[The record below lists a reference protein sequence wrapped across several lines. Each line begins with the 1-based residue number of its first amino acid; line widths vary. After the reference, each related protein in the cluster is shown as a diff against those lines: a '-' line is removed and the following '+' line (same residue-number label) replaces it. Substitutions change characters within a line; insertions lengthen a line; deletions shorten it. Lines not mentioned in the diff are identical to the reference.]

1 MAEMDPD
8 PRESNQCGSM
18 QIRIQIF
25 LTFFINLQI
34 CRMAKVQKL
43 IFMVTLLSGWTA
55 ALEREMWSTVAHHER
70 DIERVAARRV
80 LQEEGEE
87 AHTRHQRKVD
97 SSAAEK
103 VEGRFF
109 LQDKLCALG
118 LAEVKT
124 VAGYIN
130 QFTEVCQ

>member
-1 MAEMDPD
+1 
-8 PRESNQCGSM
+8 
-18 QIRIQIF
+18 
-25 LTFFINLQI
+25 
-34 CRMAKVQKL
+34 
-43 IFMVTLLSGWTA
+43 
-55 ALEREMWSTVAHHER
+55 MWSTVAHHER

-87 AHTRHQRKVD
+87 AHTRRQRKVE
-97 SSAAEK
+97 SSGAEK

-124 VAGYIN
+124 DAGYIN
-130 QFTEVCQ
+130 QFTDGPAKLFKSANRKSANSLAYPLLQIRIFFYYYPQFANPRISTKYCTTLSQDSS

>member
-1 MAEMDPD
+1 
-8 PRESNQCGSM
+8 
-18 QIRIQIF
+18 
-25 LTFFINLQI
+25 
-34 CRMAKVQKL
+34 MAKVQKL
-43 IFMVTLLSGWTA
+43 ICMVALMSGWTA
-55 ALEREMWSTVAHHER
+55 GLEREMWSTVAHHER

-87 AHTRHQRKVD
+87 AHTRHQRKVE

-118 LAEVKT
+118 LAEVNT
-124 VAGYIN
+124 IAGYIN

>member
-1 MAEMDPD
+1 
-8 PRESNQCGSM
+8 
-18 QIRIQIF
+18 
-25 LTFFINLQI
+25 
-34 CRMAKVQKL
+34 MAKVQKL
-43 IFMVTLLSGWTA
+43 ICMVTLMSGWTA

-87 AHTRHQRKVD
+87 AHTRHQRKVE
-97 SSAAEK
+97 SSGAEK

-124 VAGYIN
+124 VAGYLN
-130 QFTEVCQ
+130 QFT